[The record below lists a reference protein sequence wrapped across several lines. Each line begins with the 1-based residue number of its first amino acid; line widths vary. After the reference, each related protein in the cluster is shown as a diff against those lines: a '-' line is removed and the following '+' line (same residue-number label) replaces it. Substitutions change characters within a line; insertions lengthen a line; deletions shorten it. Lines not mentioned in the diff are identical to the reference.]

1 MPADSGPCALCTPE
15 CSSVSLWGKMADF
28 TGDCSYWQLSPD
40 LSIPALEELSVC
52 VHLKQ
57 HMNTPAWTAFMYRHP
72 DGLQAELG
80 LAGQEGLV
88 HTWLFGMRWSAP
100 LHLPLGHW
108 HYICITW
115 SGASHQPA
123 LYVNGTSVDV
133 TAHANK
139 SPLSPSCCRLAP
151 HGTLTLGVSHY
162 FIQGEMHVENDTN
175 LNGSVSLFR
184 VWGQA
189 RTPEQVSDLSCTE
202 GDVVRWDA
210 VDWLTLSCPPVP
222 DSHLQCGEAGHR

>member
-100 LHLPLGHW
+100 LHLPLSHW
-108 HYICITW
+108 TYICITW

-133 TAHANK
+133 TAHAK
-139 SPLSPSCCRLAP
+139 ESPLSPSCCRLAA
-151 HGTLTLGVSHY
+151 HGTLTLDVCLCSACGDMW
-162 FIQGEMHVENDTN
+162 GP
-175 LNGSVSLFR
+175 LNR
-184 VWGQA
+184 
-189 RTPEQVSDLSCTE
+189 C
-202 GDVVRWDA
+202 
-210 VDWLTLSCPPVP
+210 LT
-222 DSHLQCGEAGHR
+222 